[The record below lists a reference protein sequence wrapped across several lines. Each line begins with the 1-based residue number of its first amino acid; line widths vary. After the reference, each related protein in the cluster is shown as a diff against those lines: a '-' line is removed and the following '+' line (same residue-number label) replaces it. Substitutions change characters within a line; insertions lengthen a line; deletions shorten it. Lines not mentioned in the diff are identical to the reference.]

1 MIRIQKYFEQ
11 RDNGHRTGRVL
22 YSVTENLPA
31 ADAGCVW
38 EIDPFFKIDDD
49 ITHDPEKLN
58 HYGKALTDGFVIIRD

>member
-22 YSVTENLPA
+22 YSVNGNLPA
-31 ADAGCVW
+31 AAAECLW
-38 EIDPFFKIDDD
+38 EIDPFFKIEDD

-58 HYGKALTDGFVIIRD
+58 YYRKALTDGFVIIPD